1 MESENRAD
9 ETLKLYYVVHNNFR
23 DRNVKKNKNIMVP
36 CRPVL
41 FVGRESWEWK
51 DETKYSL

>member
-41 FVGRESWEWK
+41 FVGQESWEWK